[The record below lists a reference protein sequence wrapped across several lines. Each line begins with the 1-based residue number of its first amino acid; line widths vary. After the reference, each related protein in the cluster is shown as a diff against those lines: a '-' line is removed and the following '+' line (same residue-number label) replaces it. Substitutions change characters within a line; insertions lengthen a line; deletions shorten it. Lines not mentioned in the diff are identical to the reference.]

1 MPAIINKGRLQNFIS
16 GISGVTPGGTAVIN
30 MPVNLRAHRL
40 NFQTLGI
47 AYGVAGTTPTAVPA
61 TADAGVTFSVQ
72 TSLGVITGI
81 TATGTVSTKADGDY
95 PILISGGLYT
105 RPDGSTVVLGG
116 GALATYHVATL
127 AVTGITLISGGVASP
142 VPPELVITSVKQQVN
157 GVNMRDIS
165 PTNILRVALAN
176 PRGNWVLGAD
186 EFCIFFTEFW
196 RNFIAHN
203 EITSWDLAGQNTWQL
218 QLGISGAISA
228 PALVGSYEFDFERNL
243 RPARDAKGATSM
255 VPFLQPVKQHQFSF
269 PVPAGR
275 FDLTTLPYDFP
286 IARVWLYYTDLST
299 GLPIS
304 DPISQLEIYQDNN
317 KVLEQTIEQNRQS
330 LNEYGFNTSIFDAAF
345 VADLD
350 GRLYKALHCA
360 KQFIVRVN
368 SRVASNLNVVLETLP
383 GAFQ

>member
-1 MPAIINKGRLQNFIS
+1 
-16 GISGVTPGGTAVIN
+16 
-30 MPVNLRAHRL
+30 
-40 NFQTLGI
+40 
-47 AYGVAGTTPTAVPA
+47 
-61 TADAGVTFSVQ
+61 
-72 TSLGVITGI
+72 
-81 TATGTVSTKADGDY
+81 
-95 PILISGGLYT
+95 
-105 RPDGSTVVLGG
+105 
-116 GALATYHVATL
+116 
-127 AVTGITLISGGVASP
+127 
-142 VPPELVITSVKQQVN
+142 
-157 GVNMRDIS
+157 
-165 PTNILRVALAN
+165 
-176 PRGNWVLGAD
+176 
-186 EFCIFFTEFW
+186 
-196 RNFIAHN
+196 
-203 EITSWDLAGQNTWQL
+203 
-218 QLGISGAISA
+218 
-228 PALVGSYEFDFERNL
+228 
-243 RPARDAKGATSM
+243 M